1 MGSGSAPAAG
11 GGKQPSGSGA
21 RIDHY
26 FGVHQRPAE
35 SNDAAGAKRPAYC
48 TGAGA
53 GGAGG
58 GASGCGGAGA
68 GPSGVGDGSGAPP
81 SKVAR
86 AAGAGGGGGGRGGGG
101 KPSDG
106 GKPCTQWRALC
117 WIARGLGEAMPD
129 EVTTENAAHAGLPKT
144 GERFTEVY
152 PIVLERAAAL
162 TPTQTPTPTLTLTPT
177 FTLTRCSS
185 G

>member
-1 MGSGSAPAAG
+1 VSAPAAG
-11 GGKQPSGSGA
+11 GGKQPSGCGA

-35 SNDAAGAKRPAYC
+35 PNDAAGAKRPAYC

-58 GASGCGGAGA
+58 GASGGGGAGA

-86 AAGAGGGGGGRGGGG
+86 AAGAGGGGGGRGGG
-101 KPSDG
+101 KPS
-106 GKPCTQWRALC
+106 CTQWRALC
-117 WIARGLGEAMPD
+117 WIARALGEAMHD
-129 EVTTENAAHAGLPKT
+129 EVTIENVAHAGLPTK
-144 GERFTEVY
+144 GERFSEV
-152 PIVLERAAAL
+152 PNSAQARGSLDPDPDPNL
-162 TPTQTPTPTLTLTPT
+162 DPNPNPTLS
-177 FTLTRCSS
+177 RCSS